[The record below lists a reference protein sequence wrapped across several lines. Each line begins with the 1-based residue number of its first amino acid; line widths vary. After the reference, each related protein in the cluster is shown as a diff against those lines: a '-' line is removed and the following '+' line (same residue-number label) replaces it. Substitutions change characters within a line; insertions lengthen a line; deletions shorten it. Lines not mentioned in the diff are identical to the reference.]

1 MASGADATFPFTLG
15 KKTVWC
21 ELMPIQILIADDHE
35 IVRKGLC
42 TMIEANAGWKVCGQ
56 VGDGREAVALTEQLR
71 PDIVIMDVDMPH
83 LNGLDATRQIK
94 RKLPETEILIFTGA
108 ETEEIV
114 RNVFGAGARSYLLK
128 TEAINHLV
136 PAIEALCKHRTYFSS
151 KVADMIFAGY
161 LKGNV
166 GVEDIA
172 LTERERELVQLV
184 AEGKSNKAIA
194 EILGISVKTVETHRA
209 SVIRKLKLDSIA
221 ALVRYAV
228 RNGIVSA

>member
-1 MASGADATFPFTLG
+1 
-15 KKTVWC
+15 
-21 ELMPIQILIADDHE
+21 MPVRILIADDHE
-35 IVRKGLC
+35 IVRKGLSA
-42 TMIEANAGWKVCGQ
+42 MIEVNAAWKICGQ
-56 VGDGREAVALTEQLR
+56 AGDGREAVTLAERLR
-71 PDIVIMDVDMPH
+71 PDIVIMDIDMPH

-94 RKLPETEILIFTGA
+94 RKLPQTEILIFTGTD
-108 ETEEIV
+108 TEEIV
-114 RNVFGAGARSYLLK
+114 RNVFHAGARSYLLK
-128 TEAINHLV
+128 TEANNHLA

-161 LKGNV
+161 LKGSA
-166 GVEDIA
+166 GVEDLS

-184 AEGKSNKAIA
+184 AEGKSNKEAA

-221 ALVRYAV
+221 DLVRYAV